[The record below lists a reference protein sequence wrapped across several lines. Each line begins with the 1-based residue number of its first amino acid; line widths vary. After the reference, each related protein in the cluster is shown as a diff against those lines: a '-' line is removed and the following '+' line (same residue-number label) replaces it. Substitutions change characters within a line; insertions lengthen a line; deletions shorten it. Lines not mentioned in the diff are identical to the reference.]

1 MGAHENIVAKDDMPS
16 RTVLASA
23 SLLKPRGRNRP
34 RWYVASKYEVII
46 VFNRNVSY
54 FTICMYV
61 CMYVCNLQGGQ
72 RVDDVGSQGEI
83 AHCFSRFVAHGFSWL
98 NGSWLVAS
106 EGSWFIS
113 QGSWTVRAFAIL
125 MKPRCQN
132 SSRWYVA
139 SRNKVILSKGICIYV
154 CRCRYVCTYVR
165 MYVCMYVCM

>member
-16 RTVLASA
+16 WTVLASA

-46 VFNRNVSY
+46 VFNMSA
-54 FTICMYV
+54 ISQ
-61 CMYVCNLQGGQ
+61 YVCNLQGGQ
-72 RVDDVGSQGEI
+72 RVDYFGSQGET
-83 AHCFSRFVAHGFSWL
+83 AHGFSRFVAHGFSWR

-106 EGSWFIS
+106 EGSWLIS

-125 MKPRCQN
+125 MKPRGQN

-139 SRNKVILSKGICIYV
+139 SRNKVILSKGIC
-154 CRCRYVCTYVR
+154 
-165 MYVCMYVCM
+165 MYLCM